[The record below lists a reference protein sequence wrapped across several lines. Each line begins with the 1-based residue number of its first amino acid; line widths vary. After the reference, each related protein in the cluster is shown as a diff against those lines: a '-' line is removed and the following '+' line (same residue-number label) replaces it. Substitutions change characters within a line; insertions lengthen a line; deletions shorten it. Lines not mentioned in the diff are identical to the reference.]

1 MLKIHDDNHRQNGQP
16 PTHYPQ
22 QREGAVIE
30 EEHKLHF
37 DLTVTDPW
45 HVPWITRELAQGFDA
60 LAHLPP
66 SIAILGSSRAKP
78 GDAAYLAAVETARLL
93 SQAGFG
99 IITGGG
105 PGIMEAAN
113 KGAQEG
119 GSTSIGCTIELPLE
133 ESPNPYLDITLGF
146 RYFFVR
152 KTMFIRY
159 AEAFIVFPGGYG
171 TMDELF
177 EALVLIQT
185 SKVRHVPVILY
196 DSRYWAGLVTWVRE
210 TMLLSDKIQP
220 QDADLLLLCD
230 DPQEMCNIVLTTYQ
244 LHSGQEHS
252 HAMNHLEQVLR

>member
-1 MLKIHDDNHRQNGQP
+1 MLKINDDQHWQNG
-16 PTHYPQ
+16 
-22 QREGAVIE
+22 QREGAVRE
-30 EEHKLHF
+30 DEHALHF
-37 DLTVTDPW
+37 DFTVSDPW
-45 HVPWITRELAQGFDA
+45 HVPWITRELVEGFDA

-66 SIAILGSSRAKP
+66 SVAILGSSRAKP
-78 GDAAYLAAVETARLL
+78 GDEAYLAAVETARLL
-93 SQAGFG
+93 ARAGFG

-119 GSTSIGCTIELPLE
+119 GNTSIGCTIELPLE
-133 ESPNPYLDITLGF
+133 ERPNPYLDISLPF

-159 AEAFIVFPGGYG
+159 AQAFVVFPGGFG

-177 EALVLIQT
+177 EALVLLQT
-185 SKVRHVPVILY
+185 RKVHHFPVILY

-220 QDADLLLLCD
+220 EDAGLLLLSD
-230 DPQEMCNIVLTTYQ
+230 DPQEICNLVLAAYQ
-244 LHSGQEHS
+244 PRSCQEHI
-252 HAMNHLEQVLR
+252 HAMNHREQVLR